1 MRRARVGGSASVWTC
16 VGLVAAGLA
25 LAAGCASREKK
36 QACAPA
42 APGCPKPIVVFAP
55 AVSPE
60 MLDTPSTTFV
70 NQSGVRPAVVERGWS
85 SMTGYYAAPV
95 VQHGPL
101 YFEDEFENVGVVSD
115 ACPRGWT
122 WLDFVS
128 IPYCDARWMLNTI
141 AVPVSM
147 VVYPPW
153 QPTCSDG
160 EPGKTP
166 LGLTFD
172 SVPCKQLL
180 PPPFDLEC
188 PDQQAAVLTH
198 LSGGPLPATPTPPA
212 PATQPAD

>member
-1 MRRARVGGSASVWTC
+1 MWQASRVFQAA
-16 VGLVAAGLA
+16 GLVAIGLV
-25 LAAGCASREKK
+25 LVAGCASREKK
-36 QACAPA
+36 AAYAPA
-42 APGCPKPIVVFAP
+42 APGCPKPLVTFAP

-70 NQSGVRPAVVERGWS
+70 NQSNVQPAMAERGWPP
-85 SMTGYYAAPV
+85 MMGYYAAPV

-101 YFEDEFENVGVVSD
+101 YFEDEFENVGTVSD

-122 WLDFVS
+122 WADFLS

-141 AVPVSM
+141 ASPVSM

-166 LGLTFD
+166 LGLTLD
-172 SVPCKQLL
+172 AAPAKQLV

-188 PDQQAAVLTH
+188 PDQQAAALTQ

-212 PATQPAD
+212 PTTQPAD